1 MEQTT
6 DLLQMIEEKSARM
19 SKGHKAISRFILQE
33 YDKAAF
39 MTALKIGEKV
49 GVSESTVVRFAM
61 SLGFEGYPELQK
73 ALQELVRNKLTTLQ
87 RMEMTSD
94 QSYSMVLRSVMKAD
108 SNNLKSTMENLSTET
123 FEALVEA
130 MYSAKRVYIMGLR
143 SSAPLV
149 QFMGYYLSFILD
161 NVVVV
166 TSGINDILEQIF
178 HIGEGDVL
186 LGISFPRYSRRTVE
200 ALRYARER
208 GATVAAVTDSI
219 TSPLATIARHT
230 LLIKSDIAS
239 FVDSLVAP
247 FSVMNAL
254 IVAIAMKKRGEVA
267 DHFKALEEIWGE
279 YHVYL
284 EKESN

>member
-6 DLLQMIEEKSARM
+6 DLLQMIAEKSLRM

-61 SLGFEGYPELQK
+61 SLGFEGYPELQR

-94 QSYSMVLRSVMKAD
+94 QSYAMVLRSVMKAD
-108 SNNLKSTMENLSTET
+108 SNNLKSTMENLSPET

-130 MYSAKRVYIMGLR
+130 IYSAKRVYIMGLR
-143 SSAPLV
+143 SSAPLA

-200 ALRYARER
+200 AMRYARER
-208 GATVAAVTDSI
+208 GATVAAVTDSS

-254 IVAIAMKKRGEVA
+254 IVAIAMKKRGAVA

-284 EKESN
+284 EKENH